1 MTSALNNEEAAA
13 SSPLWAAPLASAGP
27 AGCGTRE
34 QSWSS
39 REHFDRELCKNKRTR
54 NRSSVSRSQQ
64 STETTHLLHLNTDT
78 CCVFFL
84 FNKSLQPHFSQH
96 RILCAVKISCFS
108 ANWASV
114 TTGSSE
120 CFGSRQGNKNRRF
133 EHTFFKLWDAFRS
146 QKHEEENEWSFLI
159 MCWSQKHICAQYV
172 SQMETNTHVNAV
184 RKTTRVDLNLN
195 VYIRISDDVSTN
207 VLHVTCIWVMRV

>member
-39 REHFDRELCKNKRTR
+39 REHFDRELCKNKQTR

-84 FNKSLQPHFSQH
+84 FNKSLQPHFSRSDTVH
-96 RILCAVKISCFS
+96 RFYVQLKWVVLVQTGLVWQQGAPSALGADKVTKIDALNTLFLNCGMHLDLKSMRKKT
-108 ANWASV
+108 NEAS
-114 TTGSSE
+114 
-120 CFGSRQGNKNRRF
+120 
-133 EHTFFKLWDAFRS
+133 
-146 QKHEEENEWSFLI
+146 
-159 MCWSQKHICAQYV
+159 
-172 SQMETNTHVNAV
+172 
-184 RKTTRVDLNLN
+184 
-195 VYIRISDDVSTN
+195 
-207 VLHVTCIWVMRV
+207 